1 MRYRLPE
8 GMVLDLPRACLV
20 RGDGELR
27 LKPKAFDTLVYL
39 VEQRGRLVRK
49 QELLET
55 IWKDVYVTENVLVQA
70 IADVR
75 QALGDSPSEPRFI
88 KTVPRRGYMFIAPVE
103 VEAEGLAAT
112 AAQDAVN
119 RATTQLSLSATD
131 KQRELHSS
139 AKAKAHSARAR
150 NQVVLAAGVIGFALA
165 LSSLGALWYVQQRP
179 VEQSSVKRPEAHE
192 RPRERSSEKGPEA
205 HAWLGTQALQQGNYQ
220 QGIEHLHAAL
230 RDNPDDAATRRL
242 LAQALLVAD
251 RYPEAARVLQ
261 DHPATANDTGLL
273 GVIAWAAGD
282 HETAKTYFLR
292 LIEVERRDSTAAS
305 PAFSPAEPPFGEVL
319 LTSFYLS
326 LGDWDQAEAACQNAM
341 KNMAAP
347 VLNPVGPKCHY
358 LLWLIARRRGDHQ
371 RADQEIRET
380 LRLAERRLR
389 ARALVALPEEAGN
402 STPPSNSR
410 NETQP
415 LPGRFS
421 EALPVSVAAQLPEV
435 ERMIKRGETA
445 RAIDSLG
452 GLLARYP
459 RADGAIVRAAQL
471 RLGQLYEERGQI
483 EAAREQYERVVQHRG
498 RLFLDEVMP
507 AGVGAVT
514 EYLQPAE
521 AALKRLGAK

>member
-192 RPRERSSEKGPEA
+192 RPRERSSEK
-205 HAWLGTQALQQGNYQ
+205 
-220 QGIEHLHAAL
+220 
-230 RDNPDDAATRRL
+230 ATRRL